1 MAQVEKTEF
10 EFPDEVENKQQAAP
24 PEPEL
29 EIVDDTP
36 EADRGRKPMIDPP
49 KDPTDEELSKYDES
63 VKKRIQHFTKG
74 YHEERRAKEAAQRE
88 KEEALR
94 LAQVVVEENKKLR
107 GTLSEGQTALLE
119 QAKRVVAS
127 ELEQAKRSYKE
138 AAESFDS
145 EAMLAAQEAMTV
157 AKIKADKIENYRP
170 TPLHQPENE
179 VQIAQS
185 QQPAAQVDNN
195 LAKWR
200 DENQWFGA
208 NKRMT
213 AYALGVHEDLVS
225 EGVPA
230 GSKQYYDRLNADL
243 RERFPEQ
250 FSDNGNGSDA
260 DANTQRRSNVV
271 APVTRSTAPRKVVL
285 TQSQV
290 NIAKRL
296 GVPLELYAR
305 KVAEEMR
312 NVK

>member
-10 EFPDEVENKQQAAP
+10 EFPDEVENKQQATP